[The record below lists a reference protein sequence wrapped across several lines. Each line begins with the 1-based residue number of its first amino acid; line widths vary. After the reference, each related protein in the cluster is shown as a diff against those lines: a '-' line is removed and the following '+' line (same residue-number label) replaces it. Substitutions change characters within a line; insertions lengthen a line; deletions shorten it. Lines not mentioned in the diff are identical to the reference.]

1 MAGDGQ
7 GDWGVQGRD
16 VADSVTAEALVT
28 EQFQPVAMG
37 LADEQFCRRFADAL
51 RAIATNQTAMV
62 QEESQQI
69 EVAVA
74 DVAAQEKIIA

>member
-1 MAGDGQ
+1 MGHGQ
-7 GDWGVQGRD
+7 DDRRSAGRD

-28 EQFQPVAMG
+28 EQFQPVTMG
-37 LADEQFCRRFADAL
+37 LADEQFCRGFANAF
-51 RAIATNQTAMV
+51 RSFATNQTAMV

-74 DVAAQEKIIA
+74 DVAVQEKVIT